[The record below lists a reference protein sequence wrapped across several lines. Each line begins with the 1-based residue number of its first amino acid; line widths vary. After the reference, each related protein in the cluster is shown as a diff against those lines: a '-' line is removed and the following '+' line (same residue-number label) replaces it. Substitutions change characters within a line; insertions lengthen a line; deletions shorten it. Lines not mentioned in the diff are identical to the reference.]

1 MIFVC
6 YVTDYSVIY
15 ASLCHKYGQI
25 YIILLL
31 KFATHVHDNMFCDLI
46 IRFSL
51 ATKTLLFCRYTY
63 IGRQNIMVLKDQY
76 TLYHPRMLIIQCN

>member
-51 ATKTLLFCRYTY
+51 ATNKDIVILPIYLHRKTKHNGFERPVYFISSKNAYNT
-63 IGRQNIMVLKDQY
+63 V
-76 TLYHPRMLIIQCN
+76 